1 MSKRN
6 LPDPEPIY
14 HNLADWRPKRRK
26 GGTRSQPLALPSKV
40 IIEDHSRRKRSAG
53 LIGRSYGPSGPRG
66 RPIRGAVSRT
76 HGRIRNPAQVQPA
89 PSSSGADFDVFDT
102 VVFEQNLPPT
112 RKRKV
117 QQQVLFPRFI
127 PHRVFR

>member
-6 LPDPEPIY
+6 LPDPEPIH

-26 GGTRSQPLALPSKV
+26 CGTRSQPLALPSHV

-66 RPIRGAVSRT
+66 RPIRGVVRRT
-76 HGRIRNPAQVQPA
+76 HGCMHDPTPVQPA
-89 PSSSGADFDVFDT
+89 PSTLGPDFDVFDT

-117 QQQVLFPRFI
+117 QKPFFFNVPYLI
-127 PHRVFR
+127 